1 VGSDDNDREHDK
13 KYKMTSQFC
22 WNGMIVSKEHLARTM
37 KKAYGTVPFL
47 PVTYDLSHADQLKN
61 FIDDFNRRA
70 SVIKLNQKKKIERSK
85 ICDKRNDKIKENAI
99 EEKEEE
105 KENGNEDENED
116 VDVED
121 NIWIMKRYRG
131 RQSMDY
137 PITDSLSCA
146 LRHLETAP
154 RLACKYVTHP
164 SLFKGRKYDLRFYV
178 IVLSLDPFVAYRHV
192 MFVIRA
198 ANVQYSSND
207 LEQYQKHFTVMNFI
221 DDNSNSEDDSVRVIR
236 GSGERENPTS
246 IQFIENFN
254 LQHAVKNKNK
264 NNVKHNKNENKN
276 KKNCDRKVDKVIDTK
291 SEEAKVELEVEV
303 QVKAA
308 AEEEAVAVEDVWGT
322 SVQPSI
328 DSMLRHIFEGVLLA
342 FPHEPSHPSGQVLHP
357 NSGEKYNTYKIL
369 QLHVRTYICNFLYSF
384 LIFHQSYLSTT
395 SHCRSS

>member
-1 VGSDDNDREHDK
+1 MGGDEKDREHDK
-13 KYKMTSQFC
+13 KNKITSQFC

-47 PVTYDLSHADQLKN
+47 PVTYDLSHAEQLKN
-61 FIDDFNRRA
+61 FIEDFKRRA
-70 SVIKLNQKKKIERSK
+70 SVMKLNEKKKIESSK
-85 ICDKRNDKIKENAI
+85 MNKKINDKIEENMI
-99 EEKEEE
+99 KIEKEEE
-105 KENGNEDENED
+105 EEGGVDD

-137 PITDSLSCA
+137 PITASLSCA

-154 RLACKYVTHP
+154 RLACKYVSHP

-221 DDNSNSEDDSVRVIR
+221 DNNSNSEDDSVRAIR

-246 IQFIENFN
+246 IQFIESFN
-254 LQHAVKNKNK
+254 LQYAQKNK
-264 NNVKHNKNENKN
+264 NNVKHNKNENENRKN
-276 KKNCDRKVDKVIDTK
+276 GESKVNKEIDTK
-291 SEEAKVELEVEV
+291 KEVEKAIEEAKVKVGVESEVEV
-303 QVKAA
+303 
-308 AEEEAVAVEDVWGT
+308 EGAVEDVWGT

-328 DSMLRHIFEGVLLA
+328 DFMLRHIFEGVLLA
-342 FPHEPSHPSGQVLHP
+342 FPHEPSHPSGQLLHP
-357 NSGEKYNTYKIL
+357 NSGEKYNTAT
-369 QLHVRTYICNFLYSF
+369 VRTYV
-384 LIFHQSYLSTT
+384 
-395 SHCRSS
+395 RM

>member
-1 VGSDDNDREHDK
+1 MKSDGNDKEHDK
-13 KYKMTSQFC
+13 KNKISSQFC

-37 KKAYGTVPFL
+37 QKAYGTVPFL
-47 PVTYDLSHADQLKN
+47 PVTYDLSHAEQLKN

-70 SVIKLNQKKKIERSK
+70 TVIKSNQKKKLGSNKLNNK
-85 ICDKRNDKIKENAI
+85 INDKSKENRR
-99 EEKEEE
+99 EQEEE
-105 KENGNEDENED
+105 EEGDKDEDG
-116 VDVED
+116 DVED

-137 PITDSLSCA
+137 PITASLSCA

-221 DDNSNSEDDSVRVIR
+221 DNNSNSEDDSVRAIR

-254 LQHAVKNKNK
+254 LQHAQKKKNENSIYDKNKNK
-264 NNVKHNKNENKN
+264 N
-276 KKNCDRKVDKVIDTK
+276 KKSSESKGDKMIEEEK
-291 SEEAKVELEVEV
+291 EIEEAKVEVEVQEEEVEV
-303 QVKAA
+303 
-308 AEEEAVAVEDVWGT
+308 EVEDVWGS

-357 NSGEKYNTYKIL
+357 NSGEKYNITIVYNDCAQQVYATRI
-369 QLHVRTYICNFLYSF
+369 F
-384 LIFHQSYLSTT
+384 LILKGEQKKT
-395 SHCRSS
+395 

>member
-1 VGSDDNDREHDK
+1 MGSDDNDKEHDK
-13 KYKMTSQFC
+13 KNKVTSQFC

-47 PVTYDLSHADQLKN
+47 PVTYDLSHPEQLKN

-70 SVIKLNQKKKIERSK
+70 SVIKLSQKKKTERSK
-85 ICDKRNDKIKENAI
+85 INDKIEENII
-99 EEKEEE
+99 EIKEEE
-105 KENGNEDENED
+105 KENGNDDED

-137 PITDSLSCA
+137 PITASLSCA

-154 RLACKYVTHP
+154 RLACKYVSHP

-254 LQHAVKNKNK
+254 LQHTQKRKNK
-264 NNVKHNKNENKN
+264 NNYMNKN
-276 KKNCDRKVDKVIDTK
+276 KKSSEGKINKVMHTKKEIDKEV
-291 SEEAKVELEVEV
+291 EEAKIEVEV
-303 QVKAA
+303 DVQ
-308 AEEEAVAVEDVWGT
+308 AEEGGVGGAVEDVWGT

-328 DSMLRHIFEGVLLA
+328 DSMLRHIFEGVFIA

-357 NSGEKYNTYKIL
+357 NSGMRYHTATAT
-369 QLHVRTYICNFLYSF
+369 VRTYEC
-384 LIFHQSYLSTT
+384 T
-395 SHCRSS
+395 C